1 MIYLKEKREEPRDK
15 TEKPQE
21 HPLHQT
27 SEVLK
32 VSKPPQR
39 KLNPKPPVPGPPL
52 TATAL
57 LFQAPPVYHPSQIC
71 ANARVCVA
79 RLKLE
84 RIRWEKS
91 QGKGRWRG
99 FVEVK
104 QVLAPRMADK

>member
-1 MIYLKEKREEPRDK
+1 MIYLKEKREEPRDE

-32 VSKPPQR
+32 ISRPPQR

-57 LFQAPPVYHPSQIC
+57 LSQAPGKYTGALAGGV
-71 ANARVCVA
+71 
-79 RLKLE
+79 
-84 RIRWEKS
+84 
-91 QGKGRWRG
+91 QGDGG
-99 FVEVK
+99 G
-104 QVLAPRMADK
+104 